1 MPHRVQGILYGMG
14 KGVLNGLDLAVGEPL
29 LLAPWLLLVFL
40 KVKKL
45 FWLDLEGLCHE
56 NQQVKGRLGDSAFDV
71 AYCAIGYITELC
83 QLCLGK
89 TSLLTV
95 QF

>member
-1 MPHRVQGILYGMG
+1 MG
-14 KGVLNGLDLAVGEPL
+14 KGVLKGLDLAVGESL
-29 LLAPWLLLVFL
+29 LLAPWLLLVLL

-45 FWLDLEGLCHE
+45 FWLDVEGLGHE
-56 NQQVKGRLGDSAFDV
+56 NQQVKGRLGDSTFDV
-71 AYCAIGYITELC
+71 AYCAVGYIAELC